1 MKPGGRMVGAS
12 FVHSAET
19 LRQRLLIRPGLGDF
33 GPMGTE
39 DEIRGWLEDAGLRP
53 TSWIRGGS
61 MLYFEATLA
70 TA

>member
-1 MKPGGRMVGAS
+1 
-12 FVHSAET
+12 
-19 LRQRLLIRPGLGDF
+19 
-33 GPMGTE
+33 MGTE

-53 TSWIRGGS
+53 TSWLRGGS